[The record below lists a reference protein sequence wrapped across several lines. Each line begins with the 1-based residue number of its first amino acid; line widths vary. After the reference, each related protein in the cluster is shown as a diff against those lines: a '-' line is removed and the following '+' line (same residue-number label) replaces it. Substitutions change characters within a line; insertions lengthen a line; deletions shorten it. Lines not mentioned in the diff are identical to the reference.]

1 MWESACVRFFGIFFP
16 GEGSLSLLSD
26 SIGEGGRRRRRKV
39 KVNLSSPLF
48 PNGLMGEG
56 GEGGAESNRFGGR
69 VNLRSRREPL
79 FARFSK

>member
-1 MWESACVRFFGIFFP
+1 MSGFSVIFFP

-56 GEGGAESNRFGGR
+56 GEGTKEGPRAIDLGGK
-69 VNLRSRREPL
+69 
-79 FARFSK
+79 FAV